1 MTKLG
6 YARVSTVQQG
16 SSLAAQRAL
25 LEDAGCSVIRAESV
39 SGGCRAGQSELQTL
53 LDFVR
58 EGDELCI
65 VKLDRLGR
73 QASGILAI
81 VDELRAK
88 KASLRV
94 LQPPLSTDDPV
105 TGQMM
110 IAILGVVAEAELAA
124 IRERQRFGIE
134 RRKELDK
141 SLPASQRAYRGR
153 PRVISAAAIMALRA
167 EGRSVSETARALG
180 ISRMSVYRAIAPA
193 IPSSCERATT

>member
-1 MTKLG
+1 MARLG
-6 YARVSTVQQG
+6 YCRVSSKQQH
-16 SSLAAQRAL
+16 SSLSAQRTL
-25 LEDAGCSVIRAESV
+25 LEGAGCSLIRSESV
-39 SGGCRAGQSELQTL
+39 SGGSRAGQSELQTL

-58 EGDELCI
+58 EHDELCV

-153 PRVISAAAIMALRA
+153 RRTIDRDRIRSMVDEGIPVTSVAKALN
-167 EGRSVSETARALG
+167 
-180 ISRMSVYRAIAPA
+180 ISRMSVYRCLTP
-193 IPSSCERATT
+193 EGV

>member
-6 YARVSTVQQG
+6 YARVSSRQQG
-16 SSLAAQRAL
+16 SSLAAQKSL
-25 LEDAGCSVIRAESV
+25 LEEAGCSVIRSESV
-39 SGGCRAGQSELQTL
+39 SGGSRAGQSELQTV

-58 EGDELCI
+58 EGDELCV

-73 QASGILAI
+73 NASGILTI

-110 IAILGVVAEAELAA
+110 IAILGVVAEAELNA
-124 IRERQRFGIE
+124 IRDRQKQGIE
-134 RRKELDK
+134 NRKQADR
-141 SLPASQRAYRGR
+141 SLPPNERAYRGR
-153 PRVISAAAIMALRA
+153 RRTVSVEVIKSLNA
-167 EGRSVSETARALG
+167 ELQSPTQTAKRLG
-180 ISRMSVYRAIAPA
+180 VSRMTVYRAL
-193 IPSSCERATT
+193 SH

>member
-1 MTKLG
+1 MTRLG
-6 YARVSTVQQG
+6 YARTSSVQQK
-16 SSLAAQRAL
+16 SSLAAQRTM

-39 SGGCRAGQSELQTL
+39 SGGCRADQSELRTL

-124 IRERQRFGIE
+124 IRDRQKQGIE
-134 RRKELDK
+134 RRREADK
-141 SLPASQRAYRGR
+141 ALPPSERAYRGR
-153 PRVISAAAIMALRA
+153 RRTVSVESIKTLKA
-167 EGRSVSETARALG
+167 ELQSPTQIAKRLG
-180 ISRMSVYRAIAPA
+180 VSRMTVYRAL
-193 IPSSCERATT
+193 SL

>member
-6 YARVSTVQQG
+6 YARTSSVQQK
-16 SSLAAQRAL
+16 SSLAAQRTL

-94 LQPPLSTDDPV
+94 LQPPLSTADPV

-124 IRERQRFGIE
+124 IRDRQKQGIQ
-134 RRKELDK
+134 RRKEADK
-141 SLPASQRAYRGR
+141 ALPPNQRAYRGR
-153 PRVISAAAIMALRA
+153 RRTVSFDAIKTLRA
-167 EGRSVSETARALG
+167 EGQGVTEIAHRLG
-180 ISRMSVYRAIAPA
+180 VSRMTVYRALA
-193 IPSSCERATT
+193 

>member
-39 SGGCRAGQSELQTL
+39 SGGRRAGQSELQTL

-110 IAILGVVAEAELAA
+110 IAILGIVAEAELAA
-124 IRERQRFGIE
+124 IRDRQKQGIE
-134 RRKELDK
+134 NRKQADK
-141 SLPASQRAYRGR
+141 SLPPNERAYRGR
-153 PRVISAAAIMALRA
+153 RRTVSVEAIKSLKA
-167 EGRSVSETARALG
+167 ELQSPTQIAKRLG
-180 ISRMSVYRAIAPA
+180 VSRMTVYRAL
-193 IPSSCERATT
+193 SH

>member
-1 MTKLG
+1 MARLG
-6 YARVSTVQQG
+6 YCRVSSKQQH
-16 SSLAAQRAL
+16 SSLSAQRTL
-25 LEDAGCSVIRAESV
+25 LEEAGCSLIRSESV
-39 SGGCRAGQSELQTL
+39 SVGCRAGQSELQTL

-58 EGDELCI
+58 EGDELCV

-124 IRERQRFGIE
+124 IRERQKFGIE

-153 PRVISAAAIMALRA
+153 PRTVDGERIRRMAA
-167 EGRSVSETARALG
+167 EGIGVTAISRQLGCSRQTAYRALASG
-180 ISRMSVYRAIAPA
+180 
-193 IPSSCERATT
+193 T

>member
-1 MTKLG
+1 M
-6 YARVSTVQQG
+6 
-16 SSLAAQRAL
+16 
-25 LEDAGCSVIRAESV
+25 

-58 EGDELCI
+58 EGDELCV

-73 QASGILAI
+73 QTSGILAI

-110 IAILGVVAEAELAA
+110 IAMRIPTMPPCYSE
-124 IRERQRFGIE
+124 IM
-134 RRKELDK
+134 
-141 SLPASQRAYRGR
+141 P
-153 PRVISAAAIMALRA
+153 PVIPI
-167 EGRSVSETARALG
+167 
-180 ISRMSVYRAIAPA
+180 
-193 IPSSCERATT
+193 

>member
-6 YARVSTVQQG
+6 YARTSSVQQK
-16 SSLAAQRAL
+16 SSLAAQRTL
-25 LEDAGCSVIRAESV
+25 LEEAGCSVIRSESV
-39 SGGCRAGQSELQTL
+39 SGGSRAGQSELQTL

-58 EGDELCI
+58 EGDELCV

-73 QASGILAI
+73 NASGILTI

-110 IAILGVVAEAELAA
+110 IAILGVVAEAELNANKD
-124 IRERQRFGIE
+124 RQRQGIE
-134 RRKELDK
+134 RRKEADK
-141 SLPASQRAYRGR
+141 ALPVSQRAYRGR
-153 PRVISAAAIMALRA
+153 RRTIDRDRIRSMVD
-167 EGRSVSETARALG
+167 EGIPVTTVAKTLSVS
-180 ISRMSVYRAIAPA
+180 RMTVYRAL
-193 IPSSCERATT
+193 TFKGD